1 MNTISTHVLDISK
14 GRPAKDIVVI
24 LEVQRVMGSWKTLG
38 KGKTDVDGRCDGL
51 LPQGFKLQA
60 GAYRLSYD
68 TAAIFVS

>member
-38 KGKTDVDGRCDGL
+38 KGKTNMDGRCDEL

-60 GAYRLSYD
+60 GAYRLS
-68 TAAIFVS
+68 F